1 MAVRVSAEV
10 SVPEGEVEGVVD
22 VEALGVIEGEM
33 GGDAVPPIKGER
45 VALKVVVGLEE
56 KVPPPP
62 TTVGVEQGEAVKV
75 GESVSRGE
83 EDLVPGG

>member
-1 MAVRVSAEV
+1 M
-10 SVPEGEVEGVVD
+10 PEGEVEGVLD
-22 VEALGVIEGEM
+22 MEALGVIEGEM
-33 GGDAVPPIKGER
+33 GGDAVPPIKEEW
-45 VALKVVVGLEE
+45 VALEVKVGLEE

-62 TTVGVEQGEAVKV
+62 TTVGVEQGEEVKV